1 MVPRNST
8 PAVSSVRELAS
19 ELRVTDSSYRQD
31 SGIMVD
37 FAVHCNN
44 RRCLGNQRLDVSE
57 KHSRKKK
64 KKNSRSASNSSG
76 VPPSHGGEQG
86 LVLAQNGPSLGY

>member
-8 PAVSSVRELAS
+8 PVVSSVRELAS

-37 FAVHCNN
+37 SGVHCNN
-44 RRCLGNQRLDVSE
+44 RRRLANQRLDMSG
-57 KHSRKKK
+57 KHSRKKEK
-64 KKNSRSASNSSG
+64 
-76 VPPSHGGEQG
+76 
-86 LVLAQNGPSLGY
+86 